1 MGCRWVR
8 QHGQTFKVRSQL
20 GRDVTTPIKYILQ
33 FTITVIK
40 RTIAMTTTIH
50 SKISN
55 ITLNR
60 LCSVTLLIPGRPVL
74 DGDVQITRVI
84 GTSALLMLDPFLLL
98 DMFYSDEPR
107 DYLAGFPSHPH
118 RGFEVSYILAGR
130 MRHED
135 NKGHRGVIE
144 PGEVQWMT
152 AGRGIVHSEMPQASG
167 LLWGFQL
174 WINLPAAQKGTPLPG
189 YRQ

>member
-1 MGCRWVR
+1 
-8 QHGQTFKVRSQL
+8 
-20 GRDVTTPIKYILQ
+20 
-33 FTITVIK
+33 
-40 RTIAMTTTIH
+40 MTTTIH

-60 LCSVTLLIPGRPVL
+60 LCSVTLLISGRPVL

-135 NKGHRGVIE
+135 NKGR
-144 PGEVQWMT
+144 
-152 AGRGIVHSEMPQASG
+152 
-167 LLWGFQL
+167 
-174 WINLPAAQKGTPLPG
+174 
-189 YRQ
+189 